1 MMILTQIFYEVDNF
15 CKNIEKYLDARSI
28 PANLSALLKRKSKR
42 MSLSDIMTIVI
53 YFHHSGYRT
62 FKKYYKECGDL
73 KGAFDGTMSY
83 NRFIE
88 VVQQALLPLTVFMN
102 FCCSG
107 KCSGL
112 GFIDSTKLQVCHN
125 LRISRNKVFAGMAA
139 RGKTST
145 GWFYGF
151 KLHLIINECGEI
163 VSYAITPGNVAD
175 NNASVI
181 NKLVKKCFGK
191 LCGDRGYLSMKLFE
205 DLYKKGI
212 KLITRLKKNM
222 KNKIMEMEDKLML
235 SKRGIIESTNCI
247 LKETCQIEH
256 SRHRSPVNFFV
267 NLVSGLIA
275 YYFLPKK
282 PSLNR
287 KFIFDLPVSC

>member
-1 MMILTQIFYEVDNF
+1 MILTQIFYDVDNF
-15 CKNIEKYLDARSI
+15 CKNIEKYLDAHSI
-28 PANLSALLKRKSKR
+28 PSNVSALLKRKSKK
-42 MSLSDIMTIVI
+42 MSLSDIMTTVI

-62 FKKYYKECGDL
+62 FKKYYKECGAL

-88 VVQQALLPLTVFMN
+88 VMQQILLPLTAFMN
-102 FCCSG
+102 LCCKGNCSG
-107 KCSGL
+107 F

-125 LRISRNKVFAGMAA
+125 LRINRNKVFSGMAA

-151 KLHLIINECGEI
+151 KLHLIINEYGEV

-175 NNASVI
+175 NNPSVI

-191 LCGDRGYLSMKLFE
+191 LWGDRGYLSKKLFE

-212 KLITRLKKNM
+212 KLITKLKKKM
-222 KNKIMEMEDKLML
+222 KNQLMEMEDKFML
-235 SKRGIIESTNCI
+235 SKRGIIESVNGI

-256 SRHRSPVNFFV
+256 SRHRSPINFFV
-267 NLVSGLIA
+267 NLISGLAA
-275 YYFLPKK
+275 YSFLPKK
-282 PSLNR
+282 PNLQR
-287 KFIFDLPVSC
+287 KFMLALPSNY